1 MAGGRKK
8 QSRSSFPSGPAST
21 RVKVGN
27 AEAGGSQHG
36 PRKTKKKFRKFS
48 WSQISLK
55 SEIGEGAFAKTHR
68 AQVTMADRSIVIAAV
83 KVFKTQQYDTTE
95 CRLLTAAAGAGG
107 APKIFGIS
115 KGLPS
120 AIIMELCPG
129 QPLYDFFECNPVDEC
144 KKAYE
149 AVKIALLDFHTK
161 GFTHQDLH
169 PGNILI
175 DRVDNKYV
183 AHLIDLGKSRMLGQD
198 PSMDKSYVE
207 QDNEG

>member
-1 MAGGRKK
+1 MAGDSKK
-8 QSRSSFPSGPAST
+8 RSRSSFPSEPASK
-21 RVKVGN
+21 RVKVCN
-27 AEAGGSQHG
+27 AEAGGSQHR
-36 PRKTKKKFRKFS
+36 PPKTKKKFRKFS

-68 AQVTMADRSIVIAAV
+68 AQVTMDDGSIVIVAV
-83 KVFKTQQYDTTE
+83 KVFETQQYDMTE
-95 CRLLTAAAGAGG
+95 CRLLKAAAGAGG
-107 APKIFGIS
+107 APKFFGIS

-129 QPLYDFFECNPVDEC
+129 QPLDEFFECNPVYEC

-149 AVKIALLDFHTK
+149 AVKIALLDFHAK

-183 AHLIDLGKSRMLGQD
+183 AHLIDLG
-198 PSMDKSYVE
+198 
-207 QDNEG
+207 